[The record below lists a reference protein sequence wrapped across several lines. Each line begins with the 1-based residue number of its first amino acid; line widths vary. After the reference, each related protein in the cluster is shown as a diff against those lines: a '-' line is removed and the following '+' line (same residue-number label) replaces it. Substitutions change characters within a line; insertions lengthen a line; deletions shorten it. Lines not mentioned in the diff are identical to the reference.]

1 MLSVPSLRLNQ
12 FGVRFYEALLS
23 GADLQ
28 SLVGFEVLSFGPGS
42 QTTRGK
48 ARPKKNAPRVN
59 WEFLEKKIAA
69 SEQAYQRPIIQKKI
83 EELVNY
89 YLQCADSGTL
99 PAIPGSVL
107 LVSDR
112 RLDFSPSGS
121 SSRSDTGTLKLP
133 EESGILRALDGQH
146 RLLALHQLAEK
157 HNLKDFQVPAVVFD
171 ALTPDQV
178 VELFVT
184 INSKH
189 TKLNPSHLISLSG
202 RRLYRDENL
211 AAAHD
216 VIRNLNEDDHS
227 PLRGQIKVLGIGKGT
242 VTQASL
248 ADELRDV
255 FASMDAAGGRVAR
268 EFRENARR
276 FFLNYFKAAARAF
289 PTAFAGRKY
298 SIKSSTSLR
307 AFIRIVPYV
316 IAMIRSR
323 GGDVWSSGELDAAL
337 RPWSEAIGDRRFE
350 TEGMW
355 KEKMT
360 GGTRSAVEILAREL
374 RQGLNA

>member
-12 FGVRFYEALLS
+12 FGVSFYEALLS

-48 ARPKKNAPRVN
+48 KKKVSARVN
-59 WEFLEKKIAA
+59 WEFLERRIAA

-83 EELVNY
+83 EELVTY

-112 RLDFSPSGS
+112 RLEFVAASGRADSGS
-121 SSRSDTGTLKLP
+121 LKLP

-171 ALTPDQV
+171 NLTADQV

-216 VIRNLNEDDHS
+216 VIRALNEDEHS
-227 PLRGQIKVLGIGKGT
+227 PLKGQIKVLGIGRGT

-255 FASMDAAGGRVAR
+255 FTSMDAAGGRMSK

-276 FFLNYFKAAARAF
+276 FFLNYFKAAGRAF
-289 PTAFAGRKY
+289 PVAFAGRKY
-298 SIKSSTSLR
+298 AIRTATSLR

-323 GGDVWSSGELDAAL
+323 GGDVWSAGELDAAL
-337 RPWSEAIGDRRFE
+337 RPWAEAIGDRRFE
-350 TEGMW
+350 TETIW
-355 KEKMT
+355 KEKLT

>member
-1 MLSVPSLRLNQ
+1 MRSVPSLRLNQ

-28 SLVGFEVLSFGPGS
+28 SLVGFEVLSFGGEP
-42 QTTRGK
+42 QITRGK
-48 ARPKKNAPRVN
+48 KKTKGGRVN
-59 WEFLEKKIAA
+59 WEFLEKKISA
-69 SEQAYQRPIIQKKI
+69 SEHAFQRPIIQKKI
-83 EELVNY
+83 DELVAY
-89 YLQCADSGTL
+89 YLQCADSGAL

-112 RLDFSPSGS
+112 RLDFVASNGRPDAGS
-121 SSRSDTGTLKLP
+121 LKLP

-171 ALTPDQV
+171 NLTADQV

-202 RRLYRDENL
+202 RRLYRDDNL

-216 VIRNLNEDDHS
+216 VVRTLNEDEGS
-227 PLRGQIKVLGIGKGT
+227 PLKGQIKVLGIGRGT

-255 FASMDAAGGRVAR
+255 FAALDAAGGRISR
-268 EFRENARR
+268 EFREHARR
-276 FFLNYFKAAARAF
+276 FFLNYFKAAARAL
-289 PTAFAGRKY
+289 PVAFAGRKY
-298 SIKSSTSLR
+298 SVKSASALR

-323 GGDVWSSGELDAAL
+323 GGDVWSAGELDAAL
-337 RPWSEAIGDRRFE
+337 RPWSESIGDRRFE
-350 TEGMW
+350 TETVW
-355 KEKMT
+355 KEKLT

>member
-12 FGVRFYEALLS
+12 FGVSFYEALLS

-28 SLVGFEVLSFGPGS
+28 TLVGFEVLSFGPGS
-42 QTTRGK
+42 ETTRGK
-48 ARPKKNAPRVN
+48 HKVSSGRVN
-59 WEFLEKKIAA
+59 WEFLEKKISA
-69 SEQAYQRPIIQKKI
+69 SEQAFQRPIIQRKI
-83 EELVNY
+83 EELVAY

-107 LVSDR
+107 LVSEK
-112 RLDFSPSGS
+112 RLEFAPSGG
-121 SSRSDTGTLKLP
+121 RSDAGSLKLP

-157 HNLKDFQVPAVVFD
+157 HSLRDFQVPAVVFD
-171 ALTPDQV
+171 NLTADQV

-202 RRLYRDENL
+202 RRLYRDDNL

-216 VIRNLNEDDHS
+216 VIRGLNEDEHS
-227 PLRGQIKVLGIGKGT
+227 PLYGQIKVLGVGKGT

-255 FASMDAAGGRVAR
+255 FGAMAAAGPRTSK
-268 EFRENARR
+268 EFRENAKR
-276 FFLNYFKAAARAF
+276 FFLNYFKAIEKVF
-289 PTAFAGRKY
+289 PKAFASRKY
-298 SIKSSTSLR
+298 LIKTGIALR
-307 AFIRIVPYV
+307 AFLRVSPHL
-316 IAMIRSR
+316 IAMIRHR
-323 GGDVWSSGELDAAL
+323 GGDLWSAGELHAAL
-337 RPWSEAIGDRRFE
+337 LPWAE
-350 TEGMW
+350 
-355 KEKMT
+355 
-360 GGTRSAVEILAREL
+360 
-374 RQGLNA
+374 

>member
-28 SLVGFEVLSFGPGS
+28 SLVGFEVLSFGPGN

-48 ARPKKNAPRVN
+48 SKRKPGGRVN

-69 SEQAYQRPIIQKKI
+69 SEQAFQRPIIQRKI
-83 EELVNY
+83 EELVSY

-112 RLDFSPSGS
+112 RLDFTPSGS
-121 SSRSDTGTLKLP
+121 RADTGTLKLP

-171 ALTPDQV
+171 ALTADQV

-216 VIRNLNEDDHS
+216 VIRSLNEDEHS

-255 FASMDAAGGRVAR
+255 FASMDAAGGRMAR

-289 PTAFAGRKY
+289 PAAFAGRKY

-323 GGDVWSSGELDAAL
+323 AGDVWSSGELDAAL
-337 RPWSEAIGDRRFE
+337 RPWAEAIGDKRFE
-350 TEGMW
+350 TEGAW

>member
-28 SLVGFEVLSFGPGS
+28 SLVGFEVLSFGPDA

-48 ARPKKNAPRVN
+48 AAKKKTTGRVN
-59 WEFLEKKIAA
+59 WEFLEKRIAA
-69 SEQAYQRPIIQKKI
+69 SEQAFQRPIIQRKI
-83 EELVNY
+83 EELVAY

-112 RLDFSPSGS
+112 RLEFAPGGG
-121 SSRSDTGTLKLP
+121 RSDAGSLKLP

-171 ALTPDQV
+171 NLTADQV

-202 RRLYRDENL
+202 RRLYRDDNL

-216 VIRNLNEDDHS
+216 VIRALNEDEHS
-227 PLRGQIKVLGIGKGT
+227 PLRGQIKVLGIGRGS

-255 FASMDAAGGRVAR
+255 FTSIDAAGGRIAR
-268 EFRENARR
+268 EFRENAKR

-298 SIKSSTSLR
+298 SIKSSPSLR

-323 GGDVWSSGELDAAL
+323 GGDVWSAGELDAAL
-337 RPWSEAIGDRRFE
+337 RPWSDAIGDKRFE
-350 TEGMW
+350 TEGQW

-360 GGTRSAVEILAREL
+360 GGTRSTVEILAREL

>member
-12 FGVRFYEALLS
+12 FGVSFYEALLS

-28 SLVGFEVLSFGPGS
+28 SLVGFEVLSFGAGS
-42 QTTRGK
+42 QITRGK
-48 ARPKKNAPRVN
+48 KKKVSARVN

-69 SEQAYQRPIIQKKI
+69 SEQAFQRPIIQKKI
-83 EELVNY
+83 EELVAY

-112 RLDFSPSGS
+112 RLEFVGSSGRSDSGS
-121 SSRSDTGTLKLP
+121 LKLP

-171 ALTPDQV
+171 NLTADQV

-216 VIRNLNEDDHS
+216 VIRALNEDEHS
-227 PLRGQIKVLGIGKGT
+227 PLKGQIKVLGIGKGT

-255 FASMDAAGGRVAR
+255 FASMDAAGGRVSK

-289 PTAFAGRKY
+289 PVAFAGRKY
-298 SIKSSTSLR
+298 AIRTATSLR

-323 GGDVWSSGELDAAL
+323 GGDVW
-337 RPWSEAIGDRRFE
+337 
-350 TEGMW
+350 
-355 KEKMT
+355 
-360 GGTRSAVEILAREL
+360 
-374 RQGLNA
+374 

>member
-28 SLVGFEVLSFGPGS
+28 SLVGFEVLSFGPQA
-42 QTTRGK
+42 QTTRPHPRKSKEG
-48 ARPKKNAPRVN
+48 RVN
-59 WEFLEKKIAA
+59 WEFLERKISA
-69 SEQAYQRPIIQKKI
+69 SEQAFQRPIIQKKI
-83 EELVNY
+83 EELVAY

-107 LVSDR
+107 LVSEK
-112 RLDFSPSGS
+112 RLDFSPSSG
-121 SSRSDTGTLKLP
+121 RSDAGSLKLP

-171 ALTPDQV
+171 NLTADQV

-202 RRLYRDENL
+202 RRLYRDNNL

-216 VIRNLNEDDHS
+216 IIRALNEEENS
-227 PLRGQIKVLGIGKGT
+227 PLRGQIKVLGIGKGS

-255 FASMDAAGGRVAR
+255 FAAMDAAGGRIAR

-276 FFLNYFKAAARAF
+276 FFLNYFKAAAKAF
-289 PTAFAGRKY
+289 PAAFAGRKY
-298 SIKSSTSLR
+298 SIKSSTALR
-307 AFIRIVPYV
+307 SFIRIVPYV

-323 GGDVWSSGELDAAL
+323 GGDVWSASELDAAL
-337 RPWSEAIGDRRFE
+337 RPWAESIGDRRFE
-350 TEGMW
+350 TETVW
-355 KEKMT
+355 KDKMT

>member
-28 SLVGFEVLSFGPGS
+28 TLVGFEVLSFGGESP
-42 QTTRGK
+42 TTRGK
-48 ARPKKNAPRVN
+48 KKTSARVN
-59 WEFLEKKIAA
+59 WEFLEKRIAA
-69 SEQAYQRPIIQKKI
+69 SEQAFQRPIIQKKI
-83 EELVNY
+83 EELVTY

-112 RLDFSPSGS
+112 RLEYVPSGGRADS
-121 SSRSDTGTLKLP
+121 GSLKLP

-171 ALTPDQV
+171 NLTADQV

-216 VIRNLNEDDHS
+216 VIRALNEDEHS
-227 PLRGQIKVLGIGKGT
+227 PLKNQIKVLGIGRGA

-255 FASMDAAGGRVAR
+255 FASMDAAGGRMAR

-289 PTAFAGRKY
+289 PVAFAGRKY
-298 SIKSSTSLR
+298 AIKSSTSLR
-307 AFIRIVPYV
+307 AFLRIVPYV

-323 GGDVWSSGELDAAL
+323 GGDVWSAGELDAAL

-350 TEGMW
+350 TETVW
-355 KEKMT
+355 KEKLT

>member
-12 FGVRFYEALLS
+12 FGVRLYEALLS

-28 SLVGFEVLSFGPGS
+28 SLVGFEVLSFGQGS

-48 ARPKKNAPRVN
+48 KKKITGRVN

-83 EELVNY
+83 EELVAY

-112 RLDFSPSGS
+112 RLEFSPS
-121 SSRSDTGTLKLP
+121 SSRADSGSLKLP

-171 ALTPDQV
+171 NLTADQV

-216 VIRNLNEDDHS
+216 VIRALNEDEHS
-227 PLRGQIKVLGIGKGT
+227 PLRGQIKVLGIGKGS

-255 FASMDAAGGRVAR
+255 FASMDAAGGRISK

-289 PTAFAGRKY
+289 PVAFAGRKY
-298 SIKSSTSLR
+298 SIRTATSLR

-323 GGDVWSSGELDAAL
+323 GGDVWSAGELDAAL
-337 RPWSEAIGDRRFE
+337 RPWAEVIGDRRFE
-350 TEGMW
+350 TETVW
-355 KEKMT
+355 KEKLT

>member
-28 SLVGFEVLSFGPGS
+28 SLVGFEVLSFGGPDA

-48 ARPKKNAPRVN
+48 TKKKTMGRVN

-69 SEQAYQRPIIQKKI
+69 SEQAYQRPIIQRKI
-83 EELVNY
+83 EELVTY

-107 LVSDR
+107 LVSER
-112 RLDFSPSGS
+112 RLEFAPGGG
-121 SSRSDTGTLKLP
+121 RSDAGSLKLP

-171 ALTPDQV
+171 NLTADQV

-202 RRLYRDENL
+202 RRLYRDDNL

-216 VIRNLNEDDHS
+216 VIRGLNEDEHS
-227 PLRGQIKVLGIGKGT
+227 PLKGQIKVLGIGRGS
-242 VTQASL
+242 VTQAAL

-255 FASMDAAGGRVAR
+255 FASMDAAGGRIAR
-268 EFRENARR
+268 EFRENAKR

-323 GGDVWSSGELDAAL
+323 GGDVWSAGELDAAL
-337 RPWSEAIGDRRFE
+337 RPWSEAIGDKRFE
-350 TEGMW
+350 TEGQW